1 MKVIDLLNKIA
12 NGEVPPAHI
21 KINDYDWYYYDTKN
35 TYGDKKSAFI
45 VWDWYVEENKLND
58 EVEIIEEPQEHKIPE
73 KLNTWYGI
81 KPVKSDSPTTFK
93 DNAKYIDYNTEM
105 FFDKINEILD
115 YLEVNNDGKR

>member
-12 NGEVPPAHI
+12 NGDRPNFRFKGNEYIYDKFDRSYKPSFLGMF
-21 KINDYDWYYYDTKN
+21 KIY
-35 TYGDKKSAFI
+35 AI
-45 VWDWYVEENKLND
+45 LND
-58 EVEIIEEPQEHKIPE
+58 GVEIIEEPQEHKIPE

-81 KPVKSDSPTTFK
+81 KPVNLDSPSTFK

-115 YLEVNNDGKR
+115 YLEVNNDRKR